1 MLGYI
6 LFGLFIILVM
16 KTVRD
21 VISFRYDI
29 SIFTRLP
36 GWIQEFINDPE
47 DKYGSFD
54 GWHVADALIIAV
66 SWILIMWFFIGS
78 FWKAL
83 ATYIIFW
90 IIFYQLFRFFY
101 HWLFTLP
108 EYRDYKKSK

>member
-36 GWIQEFINDPE
+36 GWIQEFIKDTH
-47 DKYGSFD
+47 
-54 GWHVADALIIAV
+54 HVVFHWQFLEGTGNLHNFLDNILPIIQIFLPLAIHITRV
-66 SWILIMWFFIGS
+66 SGL
-78 FWKAL
+78 
-83 ATYIIFW
+83 
-90 IIFYQLFRFFY
+90 
-101 HWLFTLP
+101 
-108 EYRDYKKSK
+108 